1 MESKTPFWKG
11 LVFAL
16 IVLAAAFLIGY
27 AIYTGGNLPNEE
39 ILFDTVQ

>member
-16 IVLAAAFLIGY
+16 IMLILAFLVAY
-27 AIYTGGNLPNEE
+27 AIYTGSKLP
-39 ILFDTVQ
+39 T